1 MSQQPVVIIG
11 SGLAGYT
18 VAREFRKLDTETPV
32 VILSADHGGF
42 YSKPMLSNAFA
53 QKKSADSLL
62 MKDAAKMAAEIK
74 VEIKP
79 NSKVTAIDPQ
89 LKQLTVNDGSLT
101 YSKLV
106 LALGADP
113 VRLPL
118 QGDGA
123 DAVLS
128 VNDLEDYRRFR
139 ETVAG
144 KKDIVILGAGLIGC
158 EFANDLVGAGY
169 NVHVIDLAPQL
180 LGRLLPPESAAFI
193 QRKLETE
200 GVVFHLG
207 TATQKVERIQ
217 KIDQTDEQFSLTLA
231 NGESLVADVVLSA
244 VGLRPR
250 TALAAS
256 AGIKT
261 NRGIVVNGLLQTNLE
276 DIYALGDCAEVE
288 GRVLPFVMPL
298 MQAARALA
306 PILTG
311 NSTPVHYPAMP
322 VAVKTPACP
331 TVVSPPEPGAQGEW
345 KVEGSIDGVKAVF
358 HHTNGQLLGFALMGT
373 AVSEKAALT
382 QQLPSLS

>member
-32 VILSADHGGF
+32 VIVSEDHGGF

-53 QKKSADSLL
+53 QKKSADALL
-62 MKDAAKMAAEIK
+62 MKDAAKMSAEIK
-74 VEIKP
+74 VEVRA
-79 NSKVTAIDPQ
+79 NSKVSTIDPQ
-89 LKQLTVNDGSLT
+89 RKQLTVNGEELS

-113 VRLPL
+113 IRLPL

-128 VNDLEDYRRFR
+128 VNDLDDYRRFR
-139 ETVAG
+139 EAAEG
-144 KKDIVILGAGLIGC
+144 KQDIAILGAGLIGC

-169 NVHVIDLAPQL
+169 KVQVIDLAPQL

-193 QRKLETE
+193 QRKLEGE

-207 TATQKVERIQ
+207 TTTQKVERVGG
-217 KIDQTDEQFSLTLA
+217 QFKLSLA
-231 NGESLVADVVLSA
+231 NGESIVADVVLSA

-250 TALAAS
+250 TTLAAS

-261 NRGIVVNGLLQTNLE
+261 NRGIVVNGLLQTNFE
-276 DIYALGDCAEVE
+276 DVYALGDCAEVE

-311 NSTPVHYPAMP
+311 NATPVHYPAMP

-358 HHTNGQLLGFALMGT
+358 HHTNGQLLGFALMGS
-373 AVSEKAALT
+373 AVSEKGALT

>member
-32 VILSADHGGF
+32 IVLSGDHGGF

-53 QKKSADSLL
+53 QKKTADSLL

-74 VEIKP
+74 IEVRP
-79 NSKVTAIDPQ
+79 NAKVTAIDPKA
-89 LKQLTVNDGSLT
+89 KQLTVNGAVLP
-101 YSKLV
+101 YGKLV

-113 VRLPL
+113 IRLPL

-128 VNDLEDYRRFR
+128 VNDLDDYRRFR
-139 ETVAG
+139 EAAAG
-144 KKDIVILGAGLIGC
+144 KKDIAILGAGLIGC
-158 EFANDLVGAGY
+158 EFANDLAGAGY
-169 NVHVIDLAPQL
+169 AVHIIDLAPQL
-180 LGRLLPPESAAFI
+180 LGRLLPPESASYM
-193 QRKLETE
+193 QGKLENE
-200 GVVFHLG
+200 GIKFHLG
-207 TATQKVERIQ
+207 TTTQSVQRSGEKL
-217 KIDQTDEQFSLTLA
+217 SLTLA
-231 NGESLVADVVLSA
+231 NGESIVADVVLSA

-250 TALAAS
+250 TALAAE

-261 NRGIVVNGLLQTNLE
+261 NRGVVVNGMLQTSFD

-288 GRVLPFVMPL
+288 GRVLPFVMPI

-306 PILTG
+306 PVLTG
-311 NSTPVHYPAMP
+311 KPTPVHYPAMP

-331 TVVSPPEPGAQGEW
+331 AVVSPPDMGAEGEW
-345 KVEGSIDGVKAVF
+345 KVEGSGEGVKAVF
-358 HHTNGQLLGFALMGT
+358 RHKNGQLLGFALMGA
-373 AVSEKAALT
+373 AVSDKAALT
-382 QQLPSLS
+382 QQLQPLS

>member
-32 VILSADHGGF
+32 VILSEDHGGF

-53 QKKSADSLL
+53 QKKSADALL

-74 VEIKP
+74 IEVRP
-79 NSKVTAIDPQ
+79 NSKVSAIDPQ
-89 LKQLTVNDGSLT
+89 RKQLTVNGEELS
-101 YSKLV
+101 YSKLI

-113 VRLPL
+113 IRLPL

-128 VNDLEDYRRFR
+128 VNDLDDYRRFR
-139 ETVAG
+139 EAVEG

-169 NVHVIDLAPQL
+169 KVQVIDLAPQL

-193 QRKLETE
+193 QRKLEGE

-207 TATQKVERIQ
+207 TTTQKVERIGG
-217 KIDQTDEQFSLTLA
+217 KFSLSLA
-231 NGESLVADVVLSA
+231 NGDSILADVVLSA

-250 TALAAS
+250 IALAAS

-261 NRGIVVNGLLQTNLE
+261 NRGIVVNGLLQTNFE

-288 GRVLPFVMPL
+288 GRVLPFVMPI
-298 MQAARALA
+298 MHAARALA
-306 PILTG
+306 PILSG
-311 NSTPVHYPAMP
+311 NPAPVHYPAMP

-331 TVVSPPEPGAQGEW
+331 TVVSPPEPGEQGGW

>member
-32 VILSADHGGF
+32 IILSEDHGGF

-62 MKDAAKMAAEIK
+62 MKDAAKMSDEIK
-74 VEIKP
+74 IEVRP
-79 NSKVTAIDPQ
+79 NSKVSVIDPQ
-89 LKQLTVNDGSLT
+89 RKQLTVNGALIS
-101 YSKLV
+101 YGKLV

-113 VRLPL
+113 IRLPL

-128 VNDLEDYRRFR
+128 VNDLDDYRRFR
-139 ETVAG
+139 EAVEG

-169 NVHVIDLAPQL
+169 KVQVIDLAPQL
-180 LGRLLPPESAAFI
+180 LGRLLPPESATFL
-193 QRKLETE
+193 QRKLEGE
-200 GVVFHLG
+200 GVKFHLS
-207 TATQKVERIQ
+207 TTIQ
-217 KIDQTDEQFSLTLA
+217 NIQRLNEKFKLTLS
-231 NGESLVADVVLSA
+231 NGDSIEIDVILSA

-250 TALAAS
+250 TVLAES
-256 AGIKT
+256 AGIT
-261 NRGIVVNGLLQTNLE
+261 INRGIVVNGLLQTNFD

-288 GRVLPFVMPL
+288 GRVLPFVMPI
-298 MQAARALA
+298 MHAARALA

-311 NSTPVHYPAMP
+311 KPTPVHYPAMP

-331 TVVSPPEPGAQGEW
+331 TVVAPPEPGAEGEW
-345 KVEGSIDGVKAVF
+345 KVEGSLDGIKAVF

-373 AVSEKAALT
+373 ALSEKAALT

>member
-32 VILSADHGGF
+32 IILSQDHGGF

-53 QKKSADSLL
+53 QKKTADSLL
-62 MKDAAKMAAEIK
+62 MKDAAKMATEIK
-74 VEIKP
+74 IEVRA
-79 NSKVTAIDPQ
+79 NAKVSAIDPQ
-89 LKQLTVNDGSLT
+89 HKQLTVNDGVVS

-113 VRLPL
+113 IRLPL
-118 QGDGA
+118 QGNGA

-128 VNDLEDYRRFR
+128 VNDLDDYRRFR
-139 ETVAG
+139 EAVDG
-144 KKDIVILGAGLIGC
+144 KKDIAILGAGLIGC
-158 EFANDLVGAGY
+158 EFANDLVGSGY
-169 NVHVIDLAPQL
+169 KVHVIDLAPQL
-180 LGRLLPPESAAFI
+180 LGRLLPPESATFM
-193 QRKLETE
+193 QRKLEGE

-207 TATQKVERIQ
+207 TTTQKIERLGAQ
-217 KIDQTDEQFSLTLA
+217 YKLTLA
-231 NGESLVADVVLSA
+231 NGENIVADVVLSA

-256 AGIKT
+256 AGIKI
-261 NRGIVVNGLLQTNLE
+261 NRGIVVNGFLQTNFE

-288 GRVLPFVMPL
+288 GRVLPFVMPI
-298 MQAARALA
+298 MHAARALA

-311 NSTPVHYPAMP
+311 NPTPVHYPAMP

-331 TVVSPPEPGAQGEW
+331 TVVCPPDMGAEGEW
-345 KVEGSIDGVKAVF
+345 SVEGGVDGIKAVF
-358 HHTNGQLLGFALMGT
+358 HHANGQLLGFALMG
-373 AVSEKAALT
+373 AAMSEKAALT

>member
-1 MSQQPVVIIG
+1 MGQHPVVIIG

-32 VILSADHGGF
+32 VILSEDHGGF

-62 MKDAAKMAAEIK
+62 MKDAAKMAAEVK
-74 VEIKP
+74 VEVKP
-79 NSKVTAIDPQ
+79 NSRVTAIDPQ
-89 LKQLTVNDGSLT
+89 LKQLTVNGEVLS

-113 VRLPL
+113 IRLPL

-128 VNDLEDYRRFR
+128 VNDLDDYRRFR
-139 ETVAG
+139 ETVTG

-169 NVHVIDLAPQL
+169 KVHVIDLAPQL

-193 QRKLETE
+193 QRKLEEE

-207 TATQKVERIQ
+207 TTTQKVER
-217 KIDQTDEQFSLTLA
+217 TGEQFSLNLA
-231 NGESLVADVVLSA
+231 NGESIMADVVLSA

-261 NRGIVVNGLLQTNLE
+261 NRGIVVNGLLQTNFE

-288 GRVLPFVMPL
+288 GRVLPYVMPIML
-298 MQAARALA
+298 AARALA

-311 NSTPVHYPAMP
+311 NQTPVHYPAMP

-331 TVVSPPEPGAQGEW
+331 TVVSPPEFGAQGGW
-345 KVEGSIDGVKAVF
+345 KVEGSLDGIKATF
-358 HHTNGQLLGFALMGT
+358 HHKDGQLLGFALMGT

>member
-32 VILSADHGGF
+32 IILSEDHGGF

-62 MKDAAKMAAEIK
+62 MKDAAKMAAEVKIE
-74 VEIKP
+74 VRP
-79 NSKVTAIDPQ
+79 NSKVNAIDP
-89 LKQLTVNDGSLT
+89 LRKQLTVSGEVLP

-113 VRLPL
+113 IRLPV

-128 VNDLEDYRRFR
+128 VNDLDDYRRFR
-139 ETVAG
+139 EAVEG
-144 KKDIVILGAGLIGC
+144 KTDVVILGAGLIGC

-180 LGRLLPPESAAFI
+180 LGRLLPAESAAFI
-193 QRKLETE
+193 QRKLEAE

-207 TATQKVERIQ
+207 TTTQKI
-217 KIDQTDEQFSLTLA
+217 EQAGEQLSLALA
-231 NGESLVADVVLSA
+231 NGENISADVVLSA

-250 TALAAS
+250 TALAAA
-256 AGIKT
+256 AGIKI
-261 NRGIVVNGLLQTNLE
+261 NRGIVVNGLLQTNFE

-288 GRVLPFVMPL
+288 GRVLPFVMPI
-298 MQAARALA
+298 MHAARALA

-311 NSTPVHYPAMP
+311 NSMPVHYPAMP

-345 KVEGSIDGVKAVF
+345 KVEGNIDGVKAVF
-358 HHTNGQLLGFALMGT
+358 HHTNGQLLGFALMGS
-373 AVSEKAALT
+373 AVNEKAALT

>member
-1 MSQQPVVIIG
+1 MSKQPVVIIG

-32 VILSADHGGF
+32 VILSGDHGGF

-74 VEIKP
+74 VEVRA
-79 NSKVTAIDPQ
+79 NSKVTAINPQ
-89 LKQLTVNDGSLT
+89 LKQLTLNAGELNNSVLH

-113 VRLPL
+113 IRLPL

-128 VNDLEDYRRFR
+128 VNDLDDYRRFR
-139 ETVAG
+139 EAMEG

-158 EFANDLVGAGY
+158 EFANDLVLAGY
-169 NVHVIDLAPQL
+169 KVHVIDLAPQL

-193 QRKLETE
+193 QGKLEGE

-207 TATQKVERIQ
+207 TTTQMVKR
-217 KIDQTDEQFSLTLA
+217 TGEQFNLTLA
-231 NGESLVADVVLSA
+231 NGESIVADVVLSA

-261 NRGIVVNGLLQTNLE
+261 NRGIVVNGLLQTNFE

-288 GRVLPFVMPL
+288 GRVLPFVMPI
-298 MQAARALA
+298 MHAARALA
-306 PILTG
+306 PILAG
-311 NSTPVHYPAMP
+311 NPTPVHYPAMP
-322 VAVKTPACP
+322 VAVKTPCCQ
-331 TVVSPPEPGAQGEW
+331 TVVSPPEPGVQGEW
-345 KVEGSIDGVKAVF
+345 RVEACVDGIKAVF

-373 AVSEKAALT
+373 AVTEKAAIA
-382 QQLPSLS
+382 QQLPPLS